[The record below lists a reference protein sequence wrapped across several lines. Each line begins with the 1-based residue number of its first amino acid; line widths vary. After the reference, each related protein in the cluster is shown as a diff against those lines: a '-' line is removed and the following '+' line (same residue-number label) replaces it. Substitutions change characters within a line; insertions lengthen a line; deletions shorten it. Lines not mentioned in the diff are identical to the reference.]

1 MPASTARAS
10 AHAVPADSGA
20 DAIVRALA
28 EAGTRLMFGVPG
40 GGPNLDVVG
49 AAAAAGLRFIL
60 AHGETAAMIMAATY
74 ADLTGTPG
82 TVVVTRGPGLASA
95 VNGIAHAALDRL
107 PVVVIADTVAAAD
120 ASRVSHQRIDQAALG
135 RSVAKA
141 SITVG
146 RRYPGEVAA
155 RIVRMALAAPPGPV
169 IANMDDSAP
178 GPVEGPGPEASA
190 PEASAPEAVLPKPVL
205 PKPVLSTR
213 RWLAPASG
221 ASLLASAMRAAR
233 RPVLLLGAGAI
244 PRTAAIRAAL
254 AGRGLPALHTYRARG
269 IIPDSAGEAAGLV
282 TGGTMEW
289 PLLSAAD
296 LIIGLGVDEAEMIP
310 APWDYAA
317 RTILITEP
325 EASPRARPGPAGSY
339 RGYFTGAAEL
349 RMPLARAAQV
359 LAEVLADGPGH
370 DWPPGAGHAA
380 KTDAAARL
388 AAAAVAAPGLLAPQ
402 QVVATV
408 RACTPPETVATVDAG
423 AHMLVAMPLW
433 EVPEPRR
440 LLVSSGLAT
449 MGYALPAAIAAA
461 LCAPQVPV
469 VAFTGDGGLG
479 MTLAEI
485 ETAVRLSLRVI
496 VIVFNDAAL
505 SLIKLKQKPAGQGG
519 DEAVSYRPVSFA
531 AAATAMGAAGAAVT
545 TERDLATAVAA
556 ALRRPGPTV
565 IDASVDPAGYLAVMD
580 LSRGQA
586 GRRTVP
592 GISRALGVP
601 CPLAAFPGQR

>member
-1 MPASTARAS
+1 
-10 AHAVPADSGA
+10 
-20 DAIVRALA
+20 
-28 EAGTRLMFGVPG
+28 MFGVPG

-49 AAAAAGLRFIL
+49 AGATAGLRFIL
-60 AHGETAAMIMAATY
+60 AHGETAAVIMAATC

-82 TVVVTRGPGLASA
+82 AVVVTRGPGLASA

-107 PVVVIADTVAAAD
+107 PVVVIADTVADAD
-120 ASRVSHQRIDQAALG
+120 ASRISHQRIDQGGLG

-141 SITVG
+141 TITVG
-146 RRYPGEVAA
+146 RRHPGEVAA
-155 RIVRMALAAPPGPV
+155 RIVRMALAVPPGPV

-178 GPVEGPGPEASA
+178 EDNVLEGSA
-190 PEASAPEAVLPKPVL
+190 PEGSAPEGSAPEGSAPEGGGLATATADTSNASFL
-205 PKPVLSTR
+205 GRALR
-213 RWLAPASG
+213 R
-221 ASLLASAMRAAR
+221 AR
-233 RPVLLLGAGAI
+233 RPVLLLGADAI
-244 PRTAAIRAAL
+244 GRTAAIRTAL

-269 IIPDSAGEAAGLV
+269 IIPDSAAEAAGLV

-325 EASPRARPGPAGSY
+325 AALITEPAACPQNMQGPAGPSGPGY
-339 RGYFTGAAEL
+339 RGYFTGATVL
-349 RMPLARAAQV
+349 RMPLAQAAQV
-359 LAEVLADGPGH
+359 LAAGPGH
-370 DWPPGAGHAA
+370 DWPPDAGRAA
-380 KTDAAARL
+380 KMDAAARL
-388 AAAAVAAPGLLAPQ
+388 ASAAVASPGLLAPQ

-408 RACTPPETVATVDAG
+408 RACAPPETIATVDAG

-485 ETAVRLSLRVI
+485 ETAVRLGLRVI

-505 SLIKLKQKPAGQGG
+505 SLIKLKQKPAGHGG
-519 DEAVSYRPVSFA
+519 DEAVSYRPISFA

-545 TERDLATAVAA
+545 TERDLATALAA

-586 GRRTVP
+586 GRRSVP
-592 GISRALGVP
+592 GISRALGVS
-601 CPLAAFPGQR
+601 CP

>member
-1 MPASTARAS
+1 LEVSTAHTA
-10 AHAVPADSGA
+10 APAASGA

-28 EAGTRLMFGVPG
+28 EAGARLMFGVPG

-49 AAAAAGLRFIL
+49 AAATAGLRFIL
-60 AHGETAAMIMAATY
+60 AHGETAAVIMAATY

-82 TVVVTRGPGLASA
+82 AVVVTRGPGLASA

-107 PVVVIADTVAAAD
+107 PVVVIADTVAAD
-120 ASRVSHQRIDQAALG
+120 ASRVSHQRIDQAGLG

-141 SITVG
+141 AITVG
-146 RRYPGEVAA
+146 RRHPGEVAA

-178 GPVEGPGPEASA
+178 QDSASQDRAPQDRAFERSGP
-190 PEASAPEAVLPKPVL
+190 
-205 PKPVLSTR
+205 
-213 RWLAPASG
+213 PAAAAGTSD
-221 ASLLASAMRAAR
+221 ASLLAGALRAAR
-233 RPVLLLGAGAI
+233 RPVLLLGADAI
-244 PRTAAIRAAL
+244 PRTAVIRAAL

-269 IIPDSAGEAAGLV
+269 IIPDSAAEAAGLV

-289 PLLSAAD
+289 PLLAAAD
-296 LIIGLGVDEAEMIP
+296 LIIALGVDEAEMIP
-310 APWDYAA
+310 ASWDYAA

-325 EASPRARPGPAGSY
+325 AASAPSTAGAAGPAY
-339 RGYFTGAAEL
+339 RGYFTGATAL
-349 RMPLARAAQV
+349 RMPLAQAADV
-359 LAEVLADGPGH
+359 LAGVLADGPGH
-370 DWPPGAGHAA
+370 DWPPDAGRAA

-388 AAAAVAAPGLLAPQ
+388 ASAAGASPGLLAPQ

-408 RACTPPETVATVDAG
+408 RACTPPETIATVDAG

-461 LCAPQVPV
+461 LCAPRVPV

-485 ETAVRLSLRVI
+485 ETAVRLSLPVI

-519 DEAVSYRPVSFA
+519 DEAVRYRPVSFA
-531 AAATAMGAAGAAVT
+531 AAATAMGAAGTAAT
-545 TERDLATAVAA
+545 TERDLAAA
-556 ALRRPGPTV
+556 LATALRRPGPTV

-586 GRRTVP
+586 GRRSVP
-592 GISRALGVP
+592 GISRALEAP
-601 CPLAAFPGQR
+601 CP

>member
-1 MPASTARAS
+1 MEASTARTS
-10 AHAVPADSGA
+10 ANSVA
-20 DAIVRALA
+20 DAIVGALA
-28 EAGTRLMFGVPG
+28 EAGARLMFGVPG

-49 AAAAAGLRFIL
+49 AAATAGLRFVL
-60 AHGETAAMIMAATY
+60 AHGETAAVIMAATY

-82 TVVVTRGPGLASA
+82 AVVVTRGPGLASA

-141 SITVG
+141 AITVG
-146 RRYPGEVAA
+146 RPSGEVAA
-155 RIVRMALAAPPGPV
+155 RIVRMALATPPGPV
-169 IANMDDSAP
+169 IANMDDSAS
-178 GPVEGPGPEASA
+178 EDSA
-190 PEASAPEAVLPKPVL
+190 LEDSALDDSDPP
-205 PKPVLSTR
+205 T
-213 RWLAPASG
+213 LAAAAG
-221 ASLLASAMRAAR
+221 ASFLAGALRAAR

-254 AGRGLPALHTYRARG
+254 AGRGIPALHTYRARG
-269 IIPDSAGEAAGLV
+269 IIPDPAAEAAGLV

-289 PLLSAAD
+289 PLLAAAD

-325 EASPRARPGPAGSY
+325 TASTPSTTGS
-339 RGYFTGAAEL
+339 YFTGATAV
-349 RMPLARAAQV
+349 RMPLARAAQM

-370 DWPPGAGHAA
+370 DWPPDAGRAA

-388 AAAAVAAPGLLAPQ
+388 TAAAVASPGLLSPQ
-402 QVVATV
+402 QVVAAV
-408 RACTPPETVATVDAG
+408 RACTPPETIATVDAG

-461 LCAPQVPV
+461 LCAPRVPV

-496 VIVFNDAAL
+496 VVVFNDAAL

-519 DEAVSYRPVSFA
+519 DEAVSYHPVSFA
-531 AAATAMGAAGAAVT
+531 AAATAMGAAAAAVT
-545 TERDLATAVAA
+545 TEQGLATALAA

-565 IDASVDPAGYLAVMD
+565 IDASVDPAGYLAVME

-586 GRRTVP
+586 GRRSVP

-601 CPLAAFPGQR
+601 CP

>member
-1 MPASTARAS
+1 LEASTARAAS
-10 AHAVPADSGA
+10 HAAAADSGA
-20 DAIVRALA
+20 EAIVAALA
-28 EAGTRLMFGVPG
+28 EAGTRLVFGVPG

-49 AAAAAGLRFIL
+49 AAAAAGLRFVL
-60 AHGETAAMIMAATY
+60 ARGETAATIMAATY
-74 ADLTGTPG
+74 ADLTGAAG
-82 TVVVTRGPGLASA
+82 SVVVTRGPGLASA

-107 PVVVIADTVAAAD
+107 PVVVIADTVPAAD
-120 ASRVSHQRIDQAALG
+120 ASRISHQRIDQPALG

-141 SITVG
+141 AITIG
-146 RRYPGEVAA
+146 GPRPGEAAA
-155 RIVRMALAAPPGPV
+155 RIVRMALAPPPGPV
-169 IANMDDSAP
+169 IASMDASAP
-178 GPVEGPGPEASA
+178 GLADPDGTGPDSAVDDNGTLAASF
-190 PEASAPEAVLPKPVL
+190 
-205 PKPVLSTR
+205 
-213 RWLAPASG
+213 LAG
-221 ASLLASAMRAAR
+221 ALRAAR
-233 RPVLLLGAGAI
+233 RPVLLLGTGAI
-244 PRTAAIRAAL
+244 PRTASVRRAL
-254 AGRGLPALHTYRARG
+254 AGRGIPVLHTYRARG
-269 IIPDSAGEAAGLV
+269 ILPDAGADAAGLI

-310 APWDYAA
+310 TPWDYPA
-317 RTILITEP
+317 RTILITEST
-325 EASPRARPGPAGSY
+325 AGPAAAGPAAAGPAAAGPAAAGTAAAGTAAAGGSAY
-339 RGYFTGAAEL
+339 RGYFTGATPL
-349 RMPLARAAQV
+349 RMPLAQA
-359 LAEVLADGPGH
+359 LEVLATGPGH
-370 DWPPGAGHAA
+370 DWPPGAGRAA
-380 KTDAAARL
+380 RADAAGRL
-388 AAAAVAAPGLLAPQ
+388 VSAAVASPGRLAPQ
-402 QVVATV
+402 QVVVTV
-408 RACTPPETVATVDAG
+408 RAGTPPGTIATVDAG

-433 EVPEPRR
+433 EVDEPRS

-519 DEAVSYRPVSFA
+519 DEAVRYRPVCFA
-531 AAATAMGAAGAAVT
+531 AAATAMGAAGAEVT
-545 TERDLATAVAA
+545 TERDLATALAA

-586 GRRTVP
+586 GRRSVP
-592 GISRALGVP
+592 GISRALGVS
-601 CPLAAFPGQR
+601 CP

>member
-1 MPASTARAS
+1 MEASTARTS
-10 AHAVPADSGA
+10 ADSAA

-28 EAGTRLMFGVPG
+28 EAGARLMFGVPG

-49 AAAAAGLRFIL
+49 AAATAGLRFVL
-60 AHGETAAMIMAATY
+60 AHGETAAVIMAATC
-74 ADLTGTPG
+74 ADLTGRPG
-82 TVVVTRGPGLASA
+82 AVVVTRGPGLASA

-107 PVVVIADTVAAAD
+107 PVVVIADTVAASD

-141 SITVG
+141 AITVG
-146 RRYPGEVAA
+146 RHPGEVAA

-178 GPVEGPGPEASA
+178 EDSA
-190 PEASAPEAVLPKPVL
+190 PEDSAAEDSDPP
-205 PKPVLSTR
+205 
-213 RWLAPASG
+213 APAAAG
-221 ASLLASAMRAAR
+221 ASLLAGALRAAR

-254 AGRGLPALHTYRARG
+254 AGRGIPALHTYRARG
-269 IIPDSAGEAAGLV
+269 VIPDSAAEAAGLV

-289 PLLSAAD
+289 PLLAAAD

-325 EASPRARPGPAGSY
+325 AASTPSPAGSY
-339 RGYFTGAAEL
+339 FTGATAV

-359 LAEVLADGPGH
+359 LAEALAEGPGH
-370 DWPPGAGHAA
+370 DWPPDAGRAA
-380 KTDAAARL
+380 KTDAAERL
-388 AAAAVAAPGLLAPQ
+388 AAAAIASPGLLAPQ

-408 RACTPPETVATVDAG
+408 RACTPPETIATVDAG

-461 LCAPQVPV
+461 LCAPRAPV

-505 SLIKLKQKPAGQGG
+505 SLIKLKQKPAGHGG
-519 DEAVSYRPVSFA
+519 DEAVSYHPVSFA
-531 AAATAMGAAGAAVT
+531 AAATAMGAAAAAVT
-545 TERDLATAVAA
+545 TEQGLATALAD

-565 IDASVDPAGYLAVMD
+565 IDASVDPAGYLAVME

-586 GRRTVP
+586 GRRSVP

-601 CPLAAFPGQR
+601 CP

>member
-1 MPASTARAS
+1 MEASS
-10 AHAVPADSGA
+10 ACTSGA

-28 EAGTRLMFGVPG
+28 EAGARLMFGVPG

-49 AAAAAGLRFIL
+49 AAATAGLRFVL
-60 AHGETAAMIMAATY
+60 AHGETAAVIMAATH

-82 TVVVTRGPGLASA
+82 AVVVTRGPGLASA

-107 PVVVIADTVAAAD
+107 PVVVIADTVSAAD
-120 ASRVSHQRIDQAALG
+120 ASRISHQRIDQAALG

-141 SITVG
+141 AITVG
-146 RRYPGEVAA
+146 RPPGEVAA
-155 RIVRMALAAPPGPV
+155 RIVRMALAAPQGPV
-169 IANMDDSAP
+169 IANMDDSALEDNALEDNALEDSGSEDSDP
-178 GPVEGPGPEASA
+178 P
-190 PEASAPEAVLPKPVL
+190 
-205 PKPVLSTR
+205 
-213 RWLAPASG
+213 APAAAAG
-221 ASLLASAMRAAR
+221 ASLLAGALRAAR

-244 PRTAAIRAAL
+244 PWTAAIRAAL
-254 AGRGLPALHTYRARG
+254 AGRGIPALHTYRARG
-269 IIPDSAGEAAGLV
+269 ILPDSAAEAAGLV

-289 PLLSAAD
+289 PLLAAAD

-317 RTILITEP
+317 RTIQVTEP
-325 EASPRARPGPAGSY
+325 QAGPWRLPGPAEAADPAY
-339 RGYFTGAAEL
+339 RGYFTGAAAI
-349 RMPLARAAQV
+349 RMPLARAAQM
-359 LAEVLADGPGH
+359 LAEVLADGLGEGPGH
-370 DWPPGAGHAA
+370 DWPPDAGRAA
-380 KTDAAARL
+380 KLDAAERL
-388 AAAAVAAPGLLAPQ
+388 AAAAIASPGLLAPQ

-408 RACTPPETVATVDAG
+408 RACTPPETIATVDAG

-461 LCAPQVPV
+461 LCAPRVPV

-485 ETAVRLSLRVI
+485 ETAVRLSLKVI

-519 DEAVSYRPVSFA
+519 GEAVSYHPVSFA
-531 AAATAMGAAGAAVT
+531 AAATAMGAAAAAVT
-545 TERDLATAVAA
+545 TEQGLATALAA

-565 IDASVDPAGYLAVMD
+565 IDASVDPASYPAVMD

-586 GRRTVP
+586 GRRSVP
-592 GISRALGVP
+592 GISRTLGVP
-601 CPLAAFPGQR
+601 CP

>member
-1 MPASTARAS
+1 MLLL
-10 AHAVPADSGA
+10 GA
-20 DAIVRALA
+20 DAI
-28 EAGTRLMFGVPG
+28 G
-40 GGPNLDVVG
+40 
-49 AAAAAGLRFIL
+49 
-60 AHGETAAMIMAATY
+60 
-74 ADLTGTPG
+74 
-82 TVVVTRGPGLASA
+82 
-95 VNGIAHAALDRL
+95 
-107 PVVVIADTVAAAD
+107 
-120 ASRVSHQRIDQAALG
+120 Q
-135 RSVAKA
+135 
-141 SITVG
+141 
-146 RRYPGEVAA
+146 
-155 RIVRMALAAPPGPV
+155 
-169 IANMDDSAP
+169 
-178 GPVEGPGPEASA
+178 
-190 PEASAPEAVLPKPVL
+190 
-205 PKPVLSTR
+205 
-213 RWLAPASG
+213 
-221 ASLLASAMRAAR
+221 
-233 RPVLLLGAGAI
+233 
-244 PRTAAIRAAL
+244 TAAIRAAL

-269 IIPDSAGEAAGLV
+269 IIPDSAAEAAGLV

-325 EASPRARPGPAGSY
+325 AALITEPAASPPSRPGPAGTY
-339 RGYFTGAAEL
+339 RGYFTDATVLG
-349 RMPLARAAQV
+349 MPLARAAQV

-370 DWPPGAGHAA
+370 DWPPDAGRAA

-388 AAAAVAAPGLLAPQ
+388 ASAAVASPGLLAPQ

-408 RACTPPETVATVDAG
+408 RARTPPETIATVDAG

-433 EVPEPRR
+433 EVDEPRS

-519 DEAVSYRPVSFA
+519 DEAVRYRPVCFA
-531 AAATAMGAAGAAVT
+531 AAATAMGAAGAEVT
-545 TERDLATAVAA
+545 TERDLATALAA

-580 LSRGQA
+580 LSHGQA
-586 GRRTVP
+586 GRRSVP
-592 GISRALGVP
+592 GISRALGVS
-601 CPLAAFPGQR
+601 CPNAKEHAQ